1 MNSIEKPSAAPI
13 LPSSPFPLTSLST
26 DPTPFHRGEILY
38 AQVIEKRGSREV
50 RLEANGLTFT
60 AQTALSLNAGDR
72 LHLKVEKTDSLILLT
87 LIPPD
92 SNEST
97 LLRNALAR
105 VRSSPEGLLQAVKSG
120 LEIFQG
126 DLQPVLQVINQADV
140 DALLRILHTLVYSE
154 KSLKNPSFLKE
165 YFSNMGFLLESNL
178 KKSLG
183 GFPEND
189 DRLKRARE
197 TNFKSLLGRLSSQ
210 LHRILES
217 GGDSHLEPQFLELL
231 KSLSDYADES
241 LNTITSQQVANVL
254 GQEEEQSYYFQIP
267 LKLADDLRAVDLF
280 IQLDDPAG
288 QQRKRRESFQF
299 VMFLDLDALGDL
311 MIDVHHDEK
320 RIQGTLKCVSP
331 EAQDILSEFLETL
344 NERLTLS
351 GYGPN
356 YLKVQLCGN
365 IAKEKSE
372 FLKGQILY
380 SKELVNCFV

>member
-1 MNSIEKPSAAPI
+1 MNSIAKPPAAPI
-13 LPSSPFPLTSLST
+13 LPSRPFPLPSHSA

-38 AQVIEKRGSREV
+38 AQVMEKLGSRGV

-60 AQTALSLNAGDR
+60 AKTALSLNPGDR

-92 SNEST
+92 SDEST

-105 VRSSPEGLLQAVKSG
+105 VRSSPQGLLQAVKSG

-126 DLQPVLQVINQADV
+126 DLRPVLHVINQSDM

-154 KSLKNPSFLKE
+154 KSLKNPFFLKD
-165 YFSNMGFLLESNL
+165 YFSDMGFLLESNL

-189 DRLKRARE
+189 EGLKRARE
-197 TNFKSLLGRLSSQ
+197 INFKSLLGRLSSQ

-217 GGDSHLEPQFLELL
+217 GGDSHLEPQYLELL
-231 KSLSDYADES
+231 KSLSDFADES
-241 LNTITSQQVANVL
+241 LKTITSQQVANVL

-267 LKLADDLRAVDLF
+267 MKLTEDLSTVDLF

-288 QQRKRRESFQF
+288 PQRKKRDSFQF
-299 VMFLDLDALGDL
+299 VMFLNLDALGDL

-320 RIQGTLKCVSP
+320 SLRGTFKCISP
-331 EAQDILSEFLETL
+331 EAQDILSEFLESL

-356 YLKVQLCGN
+356 YLNVQLSGN

-372 FLKGQILY
+372 FLKSRILY
-380 SKELVNCFV
+380 AKELVNCLV